1 MMARRRAHWRRTRA
15 SDARVGIETNSNV
28 QYAGQRREGAA
39 LSEPGASRWTVI
51 WTAPS
56 ATRTV
61 VFHVAANAA
70 NGDERADGDYVY
82 TLTREIQP

>member
-1 MMARRRAHWRRTRA
+1 MT
-15 SDARVGIETNSNV
+15 
-28 QYAGQRREGAA
+28 
-39 LSEPGASRWTVI
+39 

-56 ATRTV
+56 VTRTI

-82 TLTREIQP
+82 TIAREIQAR